1 MAPFS
6 QSADRASQPMY
17 TLLGVAS
24 LLLLG
29 FGVWIRIR
37 FLRTSQE
44 VFFGPNLHDR
54 IEAIFGPYEGMQI
67 SPDALET
74 LEAEAG
80 RAFDDIL
87 TGVGLVFDGWTLR
100 VRLDDL
106 LGPIPEIHG
115 PKGQVLAVAAFEKRL
130 RERQIDLPSR

>member
-1 MAPFS
+1 
-6 QSADRASQPMY
+6 MY
-17 TLLGVAS
+17 TLLSVSA
-24 LLLLG
+24 LLLLC
-29 FGVWIRIR
+29 FGVWTRVR

-54 IEAIFGPYEGMQI
+54 IDAIFGPYEGTQL
-67 SPDALET
+67 SQEALDT

-87 TGVGLVFDGWTLR
+87 TGVGLVPEGWRLG

-106 LGPIPEIHG
+106 LGPVPEIHG

-130 RERQIDLPSR
+130 RERQIELPPG